1 MRVYNF
7 SAGPSMLPLEVLN
20 RAAAEMSD
28 YNGCGMS
35 VMEMSHRSKIYESII
50 EGAESLLRKV
60 MGIPENYHVLFLQG
74 GATQQFAAIP
84 MNFLKKKAS
93 YAVTGNFAKK
103 AYQEAQ
109 KYGEISLAADMGDI
123 DYTRIPRQDELK
135 IDPDADY
142 FYTCMN
148 NTVYGSKWNYI
159 PDTGDVPI
167 FSDISSCILSEPLD
181 VSKFGLLYAGAQ
193 KNMAPAGLTVVIV
206 RKDLITEPMS
216 FTPTMLDY
224 GAMAKAGSM
233 YNTPPTYQIYILKL
247 VLEWLESLGGVEG
260 MAEINRKKAG
270 ILYDYLDQ
278 SKFYI
283 SNVDKDS
290 RSIMNVTYH
299 CPTKELDAKFVAE
312 SVALGFQNLKG
323 YRSVGGIRASIYN
336 AMPVEGVE
344 ALVDFM
350 QKFER
355 ENG

>member
-1 MRVYNF
+1 MNVLAIIAAVLLF
-7 SAGPSMLPLEVLN
+7 TLLIAGHEFGHY
-20 RAAAEMSD
+20 AAAKLLGVRVNEYSI
-28 YNGCGMS
+28 GMGPLIFQKKHGETEYS
-35 VMEMSHRSKIYESII
+35 LRALPIGGYCKI
-50 EGAESLLRKV
+50 EGEDGDSDDDRSFMKKPWWAKV
-60 MGIPENYHVLFLQG
+60 I
-74 GATQQFAAIP
+74 I
-84 MNFLKKKAS
+84 
-93 YAVTGNFAKK
+93 
-103 AYQEAQ
+103 
-109 KYGEISLAADMGDI
+109 LAADMGDI

-135 IDPDADY
+135 IDADADY

-159 PDTGDVPI
+159 PETNGVPI
-167 FSDISSCILSEPLD
+167 MSDISSCILSEPLD
-181 VSKFGLLYAGAQ
+181 VSKFALLYAGAQ

-206 RKDLITEPMS
+206 RRDMLGSPMS

-224 GAMAKAGSM
+224 GAMAKAKSM

-247 VLEWLESLGGVEG
+247 VLEWLEGLGGVEG
-260 MAEINRKKAG
+260 MAAINRRKAG
-270 ILYDYLDQ
+270 ILYDYLDN

-283 SNVDKDS
+283 ANVEKDS

-312 SVALGFQNLKG
+312 SIEMGFQNLKG

-350 QKFER
+350 AKFEKA
-355 ENG
+355 NA

>member
-20 RAAAEMSD
+20 RAAAEMTD
-28 YNGCGMS
+28 YAGCGMS
-35 VMEMSHRSKIYESII
+35 VMEMSHRSKIYETII
-50 EGAESLLRKV
+50 EGAESLLRQV
-60 MGIPENYHVLFLQG
+60 MGIPAEYDVLFLQG

-93 YAVTGNFAKK
+93 YAVTGNFSKK
-103 AYQEAQ
+103 AYEEAQ

-135 IDPDADY
+135 IDADADY

-159 PDTGDVPI
+159 PETNGVPI
-167 FSDISSCILSEPLD
+167 ISDISSCILSEPLD
-181 VSKFGLLYAGAQ
+181 VSKFALIYAGAQ

-206 RKDLITEPMS
+206 RHDMLGDPMP
-216 FTPTMLDY
+216 FTPTMLNY
-224 GAMAKAGSM
+224 GAMAKAKSM

-247 VLEWLESLGGVEG
+247 VLEWLQSIGGVEG
-260 MAEINRKKAG
+260 MAAINRKKAG
-270 ILYDYLDQ
+270 ILYDYLDN

-283 SNVDKDS
+283 ANVEKDS

-312 SVALGFQNLKG
+312 SIERGFQNLKG

-350 QKFER
+350 AKFER
-355 ENG
+355 ENA

>member
-20 RAAAEMSD
+20 RAAAEMTD
-28 YNGCGMS
+28 YAGCGMS
-35 VMEMSHRSKIYESII
+35 VMEMSHRSKIYETII
-50 EGAESLLRKV
+50 EGAETLLRRV
-60 MGIPENYHVLFLQG
+60 MGIPDEYDVLFLQG

-93 YAVTGNFAKK
+93 YAVTGNFSKK
-103 AYQEAQ
+103 AYEEAK

-123 DYTRIPRQDELK
+123 DYTRIPRQDELN

-159 PDTGDVPI
+159 PETNGVPI
-167 FSDISSCILSEPLD
+167 MSDISSCILSEPLD
-181 VSKFGLLYAGAQ
+181 VSKFALLYAGAQ

-206 RKDLITEPMS
+206 RHDMLGSAMP

-224 GAMAKAGSM
+224 AAMAKAKSM

-247 VLEWLESLGGVEG
+247 VLEWLESIGGVEG
-260 MAEINRKKAG
+260 MAAINRKKAG
-270 ILYDYLDQ
+270 ILYDYLDN

-283 SNVDKDS
+283 ANVEKES

-299 CPTKELDAKFVAE
+299 CPTKDLDAKFVAE
-312 SVALGFQNLKG
+312 SIERGFQNLKG

-350 QKFER
+350 AKFEK
-355 ENG
+355 ENA

>member
-28 YNGCGMS
+28 YEGCGMS

-50 EGAESLLRKV
+50 EGAETLLRKV
-60 MGIPENYHVLFLQG
+60 MGIPEDYHVLFLQG

-93 YAVTGNFAKK
+93 YAVTGNFSKK
-103 AYQEAQ
+103 AYEEAK
-109 KYGEISLAADMGDI
+109 KYGEISLAADMGSI
-123 DYTRIPRQDELK
+123 DYTRIPRQDELA

-159 PDTGDVPI
+159 PETGGVPI
-167 FSDISSCILSEPLD
+167 MSDISSCILSEPLD
-181 VSKFGLLYAGAQ
+181 VSKFALLYAGAQ

-206 RKDLITEPMS
+206 RKDMISSPMS

-224 GAMAKAGSM
+224 GAMAKAKSM

-247 VLEWLESLGGVEG
+247 VLEWLEGLGGVEG
-260 MAEINRKKAG
+260 MAAINRKKAG
-270 ILYDYLDQ
+270 ILYDYLDS

-283 SNVDKDS
+283 ANVEKDS

-312 SVALGFQNLKG
+312 SIERGFQNLKG

-350 QKFER
+350 AKFER